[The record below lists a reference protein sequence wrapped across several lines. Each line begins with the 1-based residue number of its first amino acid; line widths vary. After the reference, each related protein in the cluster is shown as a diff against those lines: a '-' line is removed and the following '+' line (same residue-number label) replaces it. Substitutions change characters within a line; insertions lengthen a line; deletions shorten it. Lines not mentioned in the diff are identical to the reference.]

1 MHSESSMMMETIS
14 HGGQTEKDL
23 EKKTRDTDLTTF

>member
-1 MHSESSMMMETIS
+1 MHLESSIQKETTS

-23 EKKTRDTDLTTF
+23 EKKTKDTDLTTS